1 MAKTFIGN
9 LKRRINLEVSTASL
23 PRLSCLGRLFYSIP
37 VSQEKPL
44 TDEQIAAAT
53 NQPEWKVRLW
63 RHGQQ
68 KPRGKRIK
76 KNLEP

>member
-1 MAKTFIGN
+1 
-9 LKRRINLEVSTASL
+9 
-23 PRLSCLGRLFYSIP
+23 IP

-76 KNLEP
+76 KNLEPYIVEDGLWKKRMANEVILKV